1 MAEAIDILNIQPNK
15 VTKDLKGKYI
25 LIYGAPKIGKT
36 TFCATQLPN
45 VLLLA
50 SEIGYHAIP
59 GVKAVDIN
67 KWSDVKKVVKQ
78 LDSPQAKEMYSTIV
92 FDTIDLFA
100 QLCEEYVCQ
109 QNGVSDI
116 SEIPYGKLYKV
127 YSKEFSNIFRKITM
141 MGYGIVCIA
150 HQEIKVARND
160 KGEEY
165 ESIQPVLE
173 KRALKAINALVD
185 FVLYIGQ
192 EWDDN
197 GNNHRYFYTR
207 NTPFIMAGSRFGEM
221 SPKIPFTYDS
231 LINEV
236 TKAME
241 SSVNGDLSMIV
252 EQDNNRFGEEE
263 VKRPFRETMA
273 EAGQL
278 WAQFPKTQEWNEK
291 KMKVVEDYFGQP
303 IKLSTA
309 TEAQQDLVEGVISD
323 LKNLLSTIK

>member
-1 MAEAIDILNIQPNK
+1 MADIDILSIQPNK

-25 LIYGAPKIGKT
+25 MIYGSPKIGKT

-50 SEIGYHAIP
+50 AEVGYHAIP
-59 GVKAVDIN
+59 GVKAVDIT
-67 KWSDVKKVVKQ
+67 KWSDVKKIVKQ

-109 QNGVSDI
+109 QNSVADI
-116 SEIPYGKLYKV
+116 SEVPYGKLYKV
-127 YSKEFSNIFRKITM
+127 YSKEFNNLFRKITM

-150 HQEIKVARND
+150 HQEIKVVRND

-165 ESIQPVLE
+165 ETIQPVLE

-192 EWDDN
+192 EWDEN
-197 GNNHRYFYTR
+197 GNNNRYFYTR
-207 NTPFIMAGSRFGEM
+207 NTPFIQAGSRFGEM
-221 SPKIPFTYDS
+221 KPKIPFTYEA
-231 LINEV
+231 LIDEIA
-236 TKAME
+236 KAME
-241 SSVNGDLSMIV
+241 SSVRGNMNLLSDEENIRV
-252 EQDNNRFGEEE
+252 SSDEEE
-263 VKRPFRETMA
+263 KRDFKEVMA
-273 EAGQL
+273 EAGAI
-278 WAQFPKTQEWNEK
+278 WAKFPKTPEWNEK
-291 KMKVVEDYFGQP
+291 KMKIVEEHFGQP

-309 TEAQQDLVEGVISD
+309 TPMQQDLVENVIND
-323 LKNLLSTIK
+323 LKNLLSQVN

>member
-1 MAEAIDILNIQPNK
+1 MADTIDILNIQPNK

-25 LIYGAPKIGKT
+25 MIYGSPKIGKT

-50 SEIGYHAIP
+50 SEVGYHAIP
-59 GVKAVDIN
+59 GVKAVDII
-67 KWSDVKKVVKQ
+67 KWSDVKRIVKQ

-109 QNGVSDI
+109 QNGVNDI
-116 SEIPYGKLYKV
+116 SEVPYGKLYKI
-127 YSKEFSNIFRKITM
+127 YSKEFSNVFRKITM

-150 HQEIKVARND
+150 HQEIKIARND

-165 ESIQPVLE
+165 EAIQPVLE

-192 EWDDN
+192 EWDEN
-197 GNNHRYFYTR
+197 GNNNRYFYTR

-221 SPKIPFTYDS
+221 APKIPFSYDA
-231 LINEV
+231 LIEEI
-236 TKAME
+236 TKAMN
-241 SSVNGDLSMIV
+241 SSVKGDLTMIS
-252 EQDNNRFGEEE
+252 EEDNSRVVQNEN
-263 VKRPFRETMA
+263 KRPFSETMKQ
-273 EAGQL
+273 AGEL
-278 WAQFPKTQEWNEK
+278 WAQFPKTPEWNEK
-291 KMKVVEDYFGQP
+291 KMAIVQDYFGQP
-303 IKLSTA
+303 FKLSTA
-309 TEAQQDLVEGVISD
+309 TPEQQDLVESVIED
-323 LKNLLSTIK
+323 LKNLLSQVK

>member
-1 MAEAIDILNIQPNK
+1 MADIDILNIQPNK

-25 LIYGAPKIGKT
+25 MIYGSPKIGKT

-50 SEIGYHAIP
+50 AEVGYHAIP
-59 GVKAVDIN
+59 GVRAIDIT
-67 KWSDVKKVVKQ
+67 KWSDVKKIVKQ

-100 QLCEEYVCQ
+100 QYCEEYVCQ
-109 QNGVSDI
+109 QNGVNDI
-116 SEIPYGKLYKV
+116 SEVPYGKLYKV
-127 YSKEFSNIFRKITM
+127 YSIEFSNIFRKITM

-150 HQEIKVARND
+150 HKEIKVARND

-165 ESIQPVLE
+165 ETIQPVIE

-192 EWDDN
+192 EWDEN
-197 GNNHRYFYTR
+197 GNNNRYFYTR

-221 SPKIPFTYDS
+221 KPKIPFSYNA
-231 LINEV
+231 LIEEI

-241 SSVNGDLSMIV
+241 SSVHGNLSMIS
-252 EQDNNRFGEEE
+252 DEENKRVTATE
-263 VKRPFRETMA
+263 AKRPFKETMQ
-273 EAGQL
+273 EAGEL
-278 WAQFPKTQEWNEK
+278 WAQFPNTPEWKEK
-291 KMKVVEDYFGQP
+291 KMAIVQEYFGQP

-309 TEAQQDLVEGVISD
+309 VESQQDLVEGVIED
-323 LKNLLSTIK
+323 LKNLLSTVK